1 MRINA
6 RLDHASEKHLV
17 RLKQATGMSTTDIVR
32 RSLQRYAEE
41 FNEDDAA
48 RKNHRLLE
56 ALTGIADG
64 SDDGSVFCKDY
75 VMDYLNEKH
84 PDR

>member
-6 RLDHASEKHLV
+6 RLDPTSEKHLA

-32 RSLQRYAEE
+32 RSLQRYAAE
-41 FNEDDAA
+41 FSEDDALQ
-48 RKNHRLLE
+48 KNRRLLE
-56 ALTGIADG
+56 NLAGIAEG
-64 SDDGSVFCKDY
+64 PDDGSVRHKDY